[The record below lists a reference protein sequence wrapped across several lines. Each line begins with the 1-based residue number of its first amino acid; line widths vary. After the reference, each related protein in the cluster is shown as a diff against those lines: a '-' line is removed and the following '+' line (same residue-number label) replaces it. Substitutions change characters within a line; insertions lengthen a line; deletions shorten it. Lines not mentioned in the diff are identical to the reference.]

1 MPDNLFPTSFA
12 QQRLWFLDQIE
23 PGNVVYNLPRI
34 FRMTGKV
41 DLGAFSSAINALVVR
56 QDALRTVFLSLDGEP
71 RQSIL
76 PAMDVDLPV
85 IDLSHLPEKRRE
97 DEALRIA
104 TEEAGKPFSLT
115 TGPLLRLKLIRL
127 AAEEHILVLVMHHIV
142 TDGWSMSIFFRELAA
157 QYQAL
162 TIGSPPDLPELAI
175 HFRDFANWQNQEDN
189 RALLQPQVNYWNKKL
204 AGATTVLD
212 IPTDH
217 PHPAVQTAKGGSEHF
232 FIDENATEKLKC
244 ICQSEGAT
252 LFMVLLAAF
261 QAFLWRYTAQ
271 ETILVGTPVAG
282 RNELELENLIGFFV
296 NTLVLRADL
305 SGEMTFRDL
314 LKQARATSIEG
325 FANQDV
331 PFERL
336 VEELKPERSMAHSPL
351 FQVML
356 IFQNAPKQKL
366 KLRDLIMEEL
376 EFDSGIAKFDLT
388 LEIIEQDGLHCTLE
402 YNSDLFERTTIQR
415 MIGHFENLIG
425 DFIQNPDTKI
435 SALNVL
441 TKQEREQILVEWN
454 DTFSDYPEALTIH
467 TAFEQVV
474 ARVPESAALVH
485 DGKSLT
491 YRQLNDRSNRLAHYL
506 IQKNVKPGS
515 LVGIS
520 IDPSLEMTIAILAVL
535 KAGAAYVPLD
545 PSEPE
550 QRLTLML
557 EDSNVS
563 TIITRHDM
571 QNKLP
576 ENEARIVFLDREK
589 TAIVECSPLNVS
601 LTIPSTDLAYV
612 IYTSGSTGA
621 PKGVEGTHRAS
632 MNRFAWMWNAYPFH
646 ASETCCQKTALSF
659 IDSVWEIFGPLLQG
673 IRTVIVPRE
682 TLLEPQQFIDLLF
695 EWNVSRL
702 VLVPSLLRMLL
713 DQFPNLATALPKLN
727 LWSVSGEVLS
737 SELVHRFQEALP
749 DATLLNIYG
758 SSEIAGDVTWHELR
772 KPALDKDNSYSAP
785 IGMPI
790 SNTQIYILDRFLGPV
805 PVGVRGEIHVGGA
818 NLARGYWNKPEATA
832 ERFITNPFDQN
843 SATRLYKT
851 GDFGRFLPDGVIE
864 YLGRADSQVKI
875 RGMRV
880 ELEEVESVLRS
891 HPLVSESAVVV
902 TNEKTTLAAYVVGAE
917 GQAPVAAQLRRF
929 AHSKLPEHMVPSH
942 YIVVESLPVLP
953 SGKINRKQLQSR
965 DLPSSAS
972 EDAYKAPR
980 TEIEETL
987 AKIWSEVLKI
997 KRVGVEDNFFE
1008 LGGHSLLAVQ
1018 VISRVRRTLDVEIS
1032 VRSIFEEP
1040 IIASLAEKVVK
1051 AKADGLKAHPPII
1064 TKAAPAGNREM
1075 LMAQLDKLSPEE
1087 IRALLDHLSG
1097 NKPAKSTDEVDGAD
1111 RAIR

>member
-1 MPDNLFPTSFA
+1 MLDNLFPASSA

-23 PGNVVYNLPRI
+23 PGNVAYNLPRV
-34 FRMTGKV
+34 FRILGKV
-41 DLGAFSSAINALVVR
+41 DAAALASAINALIVR
-56 QDALRTVFLSLDGEP
+56 QDGLRTVFLSLDGEP

-76 PAMDVDLPV
+76 PAIDIEMPV
-85 IDLSHLPEKRRE
+85 IDLGELPEDQRE
-97 DEALRIA
+97 QKALRIA

-115 TGPLLRLKLIRL
+115 TGPLLRVKLVRL

-157 QYQAL
+157 LYQAHAD
-162 TIGSPPDLPELAI
+162 GHSPDLPELTI
-175 HFRDFANWQNQEDN
+175 HFRDFASWQTEQEDS
-189 RALLQPQVNYWNKKL
+189 ALLQPQINYWNKKL
-204 AGATTVLD
+204 GGATAALD

-217 PHPAVQTAKGGSEHF
+217 PRPAIQTAKGASEHF
-232 FIDENATEKLKC
+232 FIEEDTTEKLKC
-244 ICQSEGAT
+244 LSQSEGAT

-261 QAFLWRYTAQ
+261 QAFLWRYTSQ
-271 ETILVGTPVAG
+271 DTILVGTPVAG

-296 NTLVLRADL
+296 NTLVLRADI
-305 SGEMTFRDL
+305 SSEMTFREL
-314 LKQARATSIEG
+314 LKQVRATSIEAI
-325 FANQDV
+325 ANQDV

-356 IFQNAPKQKL
+356 ILQNAPKQKL
-366 KLRDLIMEEL
+366 KLRDLILEEL
-376 EFDSGIAKFDLT
+376 EFESGIAKFDLT
-388 LEIIEQDGLHCTLE
+388 LEIIELEGLHCVLE
-402 YNSDLFERTTIQR
+402 YNSDLFERSTIQR
-415 MIGHFENLIG
+415 MVGHFENLIG
-425 DFIQNPDTKI
+425 DFIQNPDARI
-435 SALNVL
+435 SGLDLLA
-441 TKQEREQILVEWN
+441 KKEREQILVEWN
-454 DTFSDYPEALTIH
+454 DTSSDYPDAVTIH
-467 TAFEQVV
+467 AAFEQVI
-474 ARVPESAALVH
+474 ARAAESAAFVH
-485 DGKSLT
+485 DGKSLS
-491 YRQLNDRSNRLAHYL
+491 YRQLNDRANRLAHYL
-506 IQKNVKPGS
+506 IQKNVQPGA

-520 IDPSLEMTIAILAVL
+520 LEPSLDMMIAILGVL

-557 EDSNVS
+557 EDSKVS

-576 ENEARIVFLDREK
+576 ENEARVLFLDKEK
-589 TAIVECSPLNVS
+589 TAIAECSPLNVP
-601 LTIPSTDLAYV
+601 LTVPSSALAYV

-632 MNRFAWMWNAYPFH
+632 MNRFTWMWNAYPFH
-646 ASETCCQKTALSF
+646 VDEICCQKTALSF

-673 IRTVIVPRE
+673 IPNVIVPRE
-682 TLLEPQQFIDLLF
+682 ILLEPQQFIDLLS

-713 DQFPNLATALPKLN
+713 DQFPNLADALPKLN
-727 LWSVSGEVLS
+727 LWSLSGEVLS
-737 SELVHRFQEALP
+737 NELVHRFQEALP
-749 DATLLNIYG
+749 EATLLNIYG
-758 SSEIAGDVTWHELR
+758 SSEVAGDVTWHEL
-772 KPALDKDNSYSAP
+772 KKTAQDQDESYSAP
-785 IGMPI
+785 IGKPI
-790 SNTQIYILDRFLGPV
+790 TNTQIYILDRALGPV

-818 NLARGYWNKPEATA
+818 NLARGYWNKSEATA
-832 ERFITNPFDQN
+832 ERFIANPFDASN
-843 SATRLYKT
+843 ATRLYRT
-851 GDFGRFLPDGVIE
+851 GDFGRFMPNGVIE
-864 YLGRADSQVKI
+864 YLGRADNQVKI

-880 ELEEVESVLRS
+880 ELEEIESALRS
-891 HPLVSESAVVV
+891 HPLVSEAAVVV
-902 TNEKTTLAAYVVGAE
+902 TKEKTTLAAYVVGAE

-942 YIVVESLPVLP
+942 YILVESLPLLP
-953 SGKINRKQLQSR
+953 SGKINRKQLESR
-965 DLPSSAS
+965 DLSTSAS

-980 TEIEETL
+980 NETEETL

-1018 VISRVRRTLDVEIS
+1018 VISRVRRILDVEIS

-1051 AKADGLKAHPPII
+1051 AKADGSKAHAPIL
-1064 TKAAPAGNREM
+1064 KRAAPAGSREM

-1097 NKPAKSTDEVDGAD
+1097 NKPSEPADKVDGTD